1 MTNTLIRTDGTR
13 LVYDRLNAQDDISAP
28 GLVFLCGFGSDKE
41 GSKALF
47 LEEHAKKTG
56 QSFVRFDYFGHGQSD
71 GDFKDGTIGRWAE
84 DVLAVIDELT
94 TGPQILIGSSMGGW
108 LMLLAALARK
118 DRVAGLIG
126 IAAAPDFTDDLIW
139 DDLTPDQ
146 QAAMARDGQIALP
159 NPYSPEDVIYPYQ
172 LITEGRN
179 HFVLRDRMATPYPV
193 RLLHGMDD
201 EEVPWQTAEK
211 LAASF
216 DGHDINTILVEG
228 AGHRFSEPDQ
238 IDILLANLGE
248 VTLAASKT

>member
-13 LVYDRLNAQDDISAP
+13 LVYDRLNAQDDISTP

-94 TGPQILIGSSMGGW
+94 SGPQILIGSSMGGW

-126 IAAAPDFTDDLIW
+126 IAAAPDFTKRLQW
-139 DDLTPDQ
+139 PKLTPEQQKLCMEQGFVQVPSHYEDDYIFTRALFEDGDQ
-146 QAAMARDGQIALP
+146 NLLLEGPIDLELP
-159 NPYSPEDVIYPYQ
+159 
-172 LITEGRN
+172 IT
-179 HFVLRDRMATPYPV
+179 
-193 RLLHGMDD
+193 LLHGQQDADVPVEISLEIARLVNSDD
-201 EEVPWQTAEK
+201 VVIE
-211 LAASF
+211 
-216 DGHDINTILVEG
+216 LVKS
-228 AGHRFSEPDQ
+228 ADHRFSGPNE
-238 IDILLANLGE
+238 L
-248 VTLAASKT
+248 TRLAAAVDTMSRRLS

>member
-13 LVYDRLNAQDDISAP
+13 LVYDRLNVQDDNSTP

-126 IAAAPDFTDDLIW
+126 IAAAPDFTKRLQW
-139 DDLTPDQ
+139 PKL
-146 QAAMARDGQIALP
+146 
-159 NPYSPEDVIYPYQ
+159 SPEQQKICMEQGFVQVPSNYEDDYIFTRALFEDGDQNLLLEGPID
-172 LITEGRN
+172 LDIPIT
-179 HFVLRDRMATPYPV
+179 
-193 RLLHGMDD
+193 LLHGQQDADVPVEISMDI
-201 EEVPWQTAEK
+201 AR
-211 LAASF
+211 
-216 DGHDINTILVEG
+216 LVQSNDVVIELVKS
-228 AGHRFSEPDQ
+228 ADHRFSGG
-238 IDILLANLGE
+238 GE
-248 VTLAASKT
+248 LTRLAAAVDRMTEKLR

>member
-1 MTNTLIRTDGTR
+1 MTNTLIRTEGTR
-13 LVYDRLNAQDDISAP
+13 LVYDRLNAQDDISTP

-94 TGPQILIGSSMGGW
+94 SGPQILIGSSMGGW

-126 IAAAPDFTDDLIW
+126 IAAAPDFTKRLQW
-139 DDLTPDQ
+139 PKLTPEQQKLCMEQGFVQVPSHYEDDYIFTRALFEDGDQ
-146 QAAMARDGQIALP
+146 NLLLEGPIDLELP
-159 NPYSPEDVIYPYQ
+159 
-172 LITEGRN
+172 IT
-179 HFVLRDRMATPYPV
+179 
-193 RLLHGMDD
+193 LLHGQQDADVPVEISLEIARLVNSDD
-201 EEVPWQTAEK
+201 VVIE
-211 LAASF
+211 
-216 DGHDINTILVEG
+216 LVKS
-228 AGHRFSEPDQ
+228 ADHRFSGPDE
-238 IDILLANLGE
+238 L
-248 VTLAASKT
+248 TRLAAAVDTMSRRLS